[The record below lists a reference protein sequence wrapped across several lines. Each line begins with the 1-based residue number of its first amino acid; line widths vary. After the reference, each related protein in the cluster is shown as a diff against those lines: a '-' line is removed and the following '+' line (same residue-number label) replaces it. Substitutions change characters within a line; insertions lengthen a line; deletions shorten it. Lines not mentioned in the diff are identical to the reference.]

1 MIQNR
6 SKVFSDI
13 PLFTLRKKG
22 NRILYAVADVVDYY
36 TGFQCTQDDID
47 FKVYFREVN
56 KTYAAYSL
64 KVHNDI
70 KIFLGS
76 SFAIALN
83 STHEDPATE
92 IKTLYQDKMIR
103 FTCVST
109 KDKKDYIFI
118 IKNPNHIKEDEE
130 EETDDDATI

>member
-1 MIQNR
+1 MIQA
-6 SKVFSDI
+6 SKSKLFSDV

-36 TGFQCTQDDID
+36 IGFQCTQDDID

-64 KVHNDI
+64 KFHNGI
-70 KIFLGS
+70 KIFMGP
-76 SFAIALN
+76 SFAVALN
-83 STHEDPATE
+83 SSHEEEATD

-118 IKNPNHIKEDEE
+118 IKNPNHIKDDEESEEDE
-130 EETDDDATI
+130 AT